1 MVATYYYPSSGKVAS
16 IYKTTFNSN
25 APIGGDWNSTSLGA
39 NKVVELAPSRWNI
52 SSMGKVFGIATDNA
66 NSIYLGATILYNLDY
81 VAVPT
86 PIAFGSAGSGGIYKT
101 DVSSLAT
108 TDFVT
113 TDLFSNPNT
122 VNRTTIPNSGVGL
135 GNIAYD
141 KTNQQLFVT
150 NLEDGRIFR
159 IDAST
164 GVVKSIFDPF
174 TLDVGT
180 AGIVNP
186 GEQLWGIG
194 VLTENGKTAV
204 YFARTV
210 TVSGTSGTKEIWSI
224 DLDSSGEF
232 LATEVGSTKLYTDS
246 ASSSKLQIA
255 NVLGTQAK
263 ITDIAFS
270 CSGKM
275 LLAERGNPHDSKILE
290 YTRSGATWSSGNS
303 FFVGTL
309 AAGKNSAGGVDYG
322 DREFAGKFTKDDIV
336 WASSNYMYFSSQL
349 MYGVQGIS
357 TSGNS
362 PILPSNGG
370 TDIFIDYSGLYS
382 TRNKGGHGDV
392 EIFDSS
398 CPCDKKP
405 TFNNGSN

>member
-39 NKVVELAPSRWNI
+39 NKVVELAPTRWNI
-52 SSMGKVFGIATDNA
+52 SSIGKVFGIATDNV

-81 VAVPT
+81 VATPT
-86 PIAFGSAGSGGIYKT
+86 PITFGTAGSGGIYKT

-108 TDFVT
+108 IDFVT
-113 TDLFSNPNT
+113 TDLFSNTNT
-122 VNRTTIPNSGVGL
+122 VSKTTIPNSGVGL

-141 KTNQQLFVT
+141 KTNKQLFVT

-159 IDAST
+159 IDAVT

-174 TLDVGT
+174 TLDGGT
-180 AGIVNP
+180 SGIVNP

-194 VLTENGKTAV
+194 VLTESGKTSV

-210 TVSGTSGTKEIWSI
+210 TASGTSGTKEIWSI
-224 DLDSSGEF
+224 DLNASGEF
-232 LATEVGSTKLYTDS
+232 LATEVGSTKLFTDS

-255 NVLGTQAK
+255 NVPGTQAK

-275 LLAERGNPHDSKILE
+275 LLAERGYPHDSKILE
-290 YTRSGATWSSGNS
+290 YIRTGATWSSGSS
-303 FFVGTL
+303 FFVGSL

-322 DREFAGKFTKDDIV
+322 DREFAGKFTKDDIA
-336 WASSNYMYFSSQL
+336 WATSNFMNFNSQL
-349 MYGVQGIS
+349 MYGVQGMS
-357 TSGNS
+357 ASGNS

-370 TDIFIDYSGLYS
+370 TDLFIDYSGLY
-382 TRNKGGHGDV
+382 TTNNKGGHGDV

-398 CPCDKKP
+398 CPCENKP
-405 TFNNGSN
+405 RINNEGN